1 MMSGILPP
9 PGGGGGAPPTTQ
21 ASTPSETPNDNQGNT
36 IKTEAEIELT
46 PVTQVKFYKFY
57 FWNEPLFKFIFRISQ
72 HREQPTISSR
82 LIGQMPQIR

>member
-46 PVTQVKFYKFY
+46 PVTQV
-57 FWNEPLFKFIFRISQ
+57 IF
-72 HREQPTISSR
+72 
-82 LIGQMPQIR
+82 